1 MSFNTAFRKR
11 TICEVL
17 REINDHLYY
26 VSNIAPATAHQ
37 IQIRV
42 AEAMDMAKR
51 MNKKLIEY
59 KRDWDKDMDWKP
71 NLDQEEDLK
80 RRQAR

>member
-17 REINDHLYY
+17 REMNDIVFADVYPDELD
-26 VSNIAPATAHQ
+26 
-37 IQIRV
+37 IQGLERRIE
-42 AEAMDMAKR
+42 EAMDMAKR
-51 MNKKLIEY
+51 MNKKLIGY